1 MILYELIF
9 PFDYVLVILMFLI
22 IIFSGFKGFINSILG
37 LLTWVGAI
45 LLTIYTY
52 ETFSNFISKQIL
64 NINFFQNYE
73 YLSSIISVILSI
85 PIIFLAS
92 IFILKRIRIFLTSDM
107 DKNIMGLIF
116 DKIFGLIYG
125 FIFFYI
131 VLTTSIILLEKFNL
145 SSFSNWLD
153 NNSLIIQNIDH
164 INDKY
169 LIIINSDKKI

>member
-52 ETFSNFISKQIL
+52 ETFSNFLSKQIL

-145 SSFSNWLD
+145 SSFSNWLH

>member
-22 IIFSGFKGFINSILG
+22 VIFSGFKGFINSILG

-52 ETFSNFISKQIL
+52 ETFSNFLSKQIL

-73 YLSSIISVILSI
+73 YLTSIISVILSI
-85 PIIFLAS
+85 PLVFLTS
-92 IFILKRIRIFLTSDM
+92 IFILKRIRIFLTSDI
-107 DKNIMGLIF
+107 DKNIIGLIF

-131 VLTTSIILLEKFNL
+131 VITTSIILLEKFNL
-145 SSFSNWLD
+145 SSFGNWLD
-153 NNSLIIQNIDH
+153 NNSLIIQKIDH

-169 LIIINSDKKI
+169 LIIINSNKKI

>member
-107 DKNIMGLIF
+107 DKNILGLIF

-153 NNSLIIQNIDH
+153 NNSLIIQNIGH

>member
-52 ETFSNFISKQIL
+52 ETFSNFLSKQIL

-107 DKNIMGLIF
+107 DKNIVGLIF

-145 SSFSNWLD
+145 SSFSNWLH

-164 INDKY
+164 INNKY

>member
-9 PFDYVLVILMFLI
+9 PFDYVLIILMILFV
-22 IIFSGFKGFINSILG
+22 IFSGFKGFINSILG
-37 LLTWVGAI
+37 LLTWIGAI

-52 ETFSNFISKQIL
+52 ETFSNFLSKQIL

-73 YLSSIISVILSI
+73 YLTSIISVILSI
-85 PIIFLAS
+85 PIIFLTS

-131 VLTTSIILLEKFNL
+131 VLTASIILLEKFNL

>member
-9 PFDYVLVILMFLI
+9 PFDYVLIILMFLI

-52 ETFSNFISKQIL
+52 ETFSNFLSKQIL
-64 NINFFQNYE
+64 DINFFQNYE

-145 SSFSNWLD
+145 SSFSNWLN

-169 LIIINSDKKI
+169 LVIINSNKKI

>member
-52 ETFSNFISKQIL
+52 ETFSNFLSKQIL

-73 YLSSIISVILSI
+73 YLSNIISVILSI

-145 SSFSNWLD
+145 SSFSNWLH
-153 NNSLIIQNIDH
+153 NNSLIIQKIDH

>member
-9 PFDYVLVILMFLI
+9 PFDYILVILMFLI
-22 IIFSGFKGFINSILG
+22 VIFSGFKGFINSILG

>member
-52 ETFSNFISKQIL
+52 ETFSNFLSKQIL

-145 SSFSNWLD
+145 SSFSNWLH

-164 INDKY
+164 INNKY

>member
-1 MILYELIF
+1 
-9 PFDYVLVILMFLI
+9 MFLI

-52 ETFSNFISKQIL
+52 ETFSNFLSKQIL

-145 SSFSNWLD
+145 SSFSNWLH

>member
-1 MILYELIF
+1 
-9 PFDYVLVILMFLI
+9 
-22 IIFSGFKGFINSILG
+22 
-37 LLTWVGAI
+37 
-45 LLTIYTY
+45 
-52 ETFSNFISKQIL
+52 
-64 NINFFQNYE
+64 
-73 YLSSIISVILSI
+73 
-85 PIIFLAS
+85 
-92 IFILKRIRIFLTSDM
+92 
-107 DKNIMGLIF
+107 MGLIF

-145 SSFSNWLD
+145 SSFSNWLH

>member
-9 PFDYVLVILMFLI
+9 PFDYVLIILMFLI

-52 ETFSNFISKQIL
+52 ETFSNFLSKQIL
-64 NINFFQNYE
+64 DINFFQNYE

-145 SSFSNWLD
+145 SSFSNWLN

-169 LIIINSDKKI
+169 LIIINSNKKI

>member
-1 MILYELIF
+1 
-9 PFDYVLVILMFLI
+9 MFLI

-52 ETFSNFISKQIL
+52 ETFSNFLSKQIL
-64 NINFFQNYE
+64 DINFFQNYE

-145 SSFSNWLD
+145 SSFSNWLN

-169 LIIINSDKKI
+169 LIIINSNKKI

>member
-52 ETFSNFISKQIL
+52 ETFSNFLSKQIL

-73 YLSSIISVILSI
+73 YLSNIISVILSI
-85 PIIFLAS
+85 PIIFLAK

-145 SSFSNWLD
+145 SSFSNWLH
-153 NNSLIIQNIDH
+153 NNSLIIQKIDH

>member
-9 PFDYVLVILMFLI
+9 PFDYVLIILMFLI

-52 ETFSNFISKQIL
+52 ETFSNFLSKQIL
-64 NINFFQNYE
+64 DINFFQNYE

-145 SSFSNWLD
+145 SSFSNWLN

>member
-52 ETFSNFISKQIL
+52 ETFSSFLSKQIL

-164 INDKY
+164 INNKY
-169 LIIINSDKKI
+169 LIIINSNKKI